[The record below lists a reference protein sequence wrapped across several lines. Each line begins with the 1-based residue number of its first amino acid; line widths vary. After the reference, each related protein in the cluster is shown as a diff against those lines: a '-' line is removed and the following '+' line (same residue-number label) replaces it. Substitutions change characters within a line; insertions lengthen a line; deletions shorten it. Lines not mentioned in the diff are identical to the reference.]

1 MWDFNCFM
9 FFRQYMN
16 FLKSAVKRSILFLIE
31 LIEKYEFRNI
41 YLDENDISKKIIKSI
56 DIDDYEI
63 ETDTG
68 FKPINPHYT
77 HILNFLLHKF

>member
-1 MWDFNCFM
+1 MKKT
-9 FFRQYMN
+9 
-16 FLKSAVKRSILFLIE
+16 LKSIILYLIE
-31 LIEKYEFRNI
+31 LIEKYEFRNLD
-41 YLDENDISKKIIKSI
+41 LDENDVSKKIIKSI